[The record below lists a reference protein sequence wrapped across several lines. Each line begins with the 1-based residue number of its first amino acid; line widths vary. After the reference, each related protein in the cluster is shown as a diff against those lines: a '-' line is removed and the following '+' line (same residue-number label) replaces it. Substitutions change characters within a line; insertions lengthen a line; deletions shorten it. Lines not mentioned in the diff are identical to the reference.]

1 MVRPILEYSATVWDP
16 LLQKEINQLES
27 VQRRAARSV
36 TNNYYNRE
44 PGCVTNMLKQLKWD
58 SLQERRQNL
67 RLGFLHK
74 INNNLVDVNINSY
87 VKRSDSRT
95 RGNQRF
101 HQEHTKN
108 QILYNSFFQEQ
119 LLS

>member
-108 QILYNSFFQEQ
+108 QILLYNSFF
-119 LLS
+119 SKNS